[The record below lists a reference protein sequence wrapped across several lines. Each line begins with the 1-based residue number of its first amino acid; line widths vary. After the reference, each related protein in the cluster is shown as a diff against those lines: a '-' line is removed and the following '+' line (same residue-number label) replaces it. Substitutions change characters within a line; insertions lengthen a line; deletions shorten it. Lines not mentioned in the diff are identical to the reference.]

1 MGTEV
6 DITEIDW
13 NNPDVNRA
21 FEYFSSRVDDVKDR
35 TRQQAEEIHSVR
47 EENKNPK
54 EELRSLK
61 AAGHKSRKR
70 AGSYNARKYKEYPRP
85 KDTVK
90 RRPPSGTV

>member
-21 FEYFSSRVDDVKDR
+21 FEYFSSRVDVKDR
-35 TRQQAEEIHSVR
+35 TRQQAEELHSVK
-47 EENKNPK
+47 EENKNLK

-70 AGSYNARKYKEYPRP
+70 ARSYIYVNPTGSFPIFASSLSPYVRHL
-85 KDTVK
+85 
-90 RRPPSGTV
+90 SS